1 LGILSG
7 AWPSSWGRGGIGVLE
22 NAGARSFNF
31 SVPLGEPSKIAK
43 EQNQKL
49 LLYFELMSSQKLIL
63 YFIWNTE
70 EVIIKVVDTPSLAT
84 SGKWI

>member
-1 LGILSG
+1 MAVELVERRNWS
-7 AWPSSWGRGGIGVLE
+7 LE

-31 SVPLGEPSKIAK
+31 QVPLGEPFRGEKKYMKKPEITT
-43 EQNQKL
+43 L
-49 LLYFELMSSQKLIL
+49 LRTYEFTKLIL